1 MNNITK
7 RLALL
12 YKKPASIR
20 ISSQI
25 GSLINRL
32 LRLPGLGPLT
42 TRGIVTVLGSLYL
55 LLGPIQGSADI
66 VSASLV
72 SALLALLCLA
82 TIAVKAWGFVLQR
95 TLSVTVTPPDQ
106 LVTSDDN
113 VRLVLSLSS
122 TPIPPLTALDISLVF
137 EHSGALP
144 SVIRVSGFQR
154 THRIVSL
161 DLSFPHRGPW
171 DITAVRCCY
180 KDMTGLV
187 RHAWEIPQQTGIVV
201 SPPTVYE
208 SMLPVLSS
216 TQRPG
221 EMIVDI
227 FNRQG
232 DPFDIKAYHPTD
244 GVHRIVWKAFAK
256 RGELL
261 SRHPEASMTPEG
273 FVIMMVVAQ
282 RKDDKACAHALAYS
296 ETLSKLNLEIIGSCL
311 GAHNRPPAHSTSTF
325 QELLIDSVWGAGTTE
340 TLTTDTTALL
350 DYCGQ
355 FTPGISVSKLILFT
369 SSEFVS
375 NEDHRADL
383 LKLAAWLQ
391 EQNIT
396 PVFCLSPAE
405 RVFEQRKDSKLSRLL
420 VKPKDKGPNKSSA
433 AAFNSFLTE
442 CLRHQWEVHV

>member
-1 MNNITK
+1 MISHV
-7 RLALL
+7 RL
-12 YKKPASIR
+12 
-20 ISSQI
+20 
-25 GSLINRL
+25 LINRL
-32 LRLPGLGPLT
+32 FSLPGLGPLT
-42 TRGIVTVLGSLYL
+42 TRGVVTILGALYL

-82 TIAVKAWGFVLQR
+82 TIAVTAWGFVLQR
-95 TLSVTVTPPDQ
+95 KLSVTVTPPDQ
-106 LVTSDDN
+106 LVTSGED

-137 EHSGALP
+137 EHSGASP

-154 THRIVSL
+154 TNRRVSL

-180 KDMTGLV
+180 KDVTGLV
-187 RHAWEIPQQTGIVV
+187 RHEWEIPQQTGIVV

-282 RKDDKACAHALAYS
+282 REDDKACAHALAYS
-296 ETLSKLNLEIIGSCL
+296 ESLSKLNLEIIGSCL
-311 GAHNRPPAHSTSTF
+311 GAQNRPPAHSTSTF
-325 QELLIDSVWGAGTTE
+325 QELLVDSVWSAGTTE
-340 TLTTDTTALL
+340 TLTSDTAALL

-375 NEDHRADL
+375 NDNHRAEL

-391 EQNIT
+391 AQNIT
-396 PVFCLSPAE
+396 PIFCLSPAE
-405 RVFEQRKDSKLSRLL
+405 RVFAQREDSRLSRLL
-420 VKPKDKGPNKSSA
+420 LKPEHTGPTNTSA